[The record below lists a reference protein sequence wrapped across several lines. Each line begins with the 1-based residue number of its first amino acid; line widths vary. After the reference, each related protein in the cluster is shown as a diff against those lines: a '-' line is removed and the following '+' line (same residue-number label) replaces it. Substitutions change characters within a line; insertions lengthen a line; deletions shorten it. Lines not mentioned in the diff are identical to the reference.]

1 MEITVNG
8 EVETLEQEE
17 SLAQFLRN
25 KGLDLDKLVV
35 EYNGKVISDEQDW
48 EEIILSDNDALEV
61 LKFVGGG

>member
-8 EVETLEQEE
+8 EVETLEQKE
-17 SLAQFLRN
+17 SLARFLKS

-35 EYNGKVISDEQDW
+35 EYNGEVLTDAKEW

>member
-8 EVETLEQEE
+8 EVETLEQEQ
-17 SLAQFLRN
+17 SLAQFLKN

-35 EYNGKVISDEQDW
+35 EYNGKVISEQKDW
-48 EEIILSDNDALEV
+48 EEIILSGNDALEV